1 MAEIGNTKLDSGWL
15 AARSTEV
22 ELTGVQ
28 LTTTHPPSSAP
39 NSPWMEAVVPGSV
52 LATLVKNKVVSD
64 PFYGL
69 ENESIIDIAD
79 SGREYYTFWFFTT
92 FNLINAT
99 TIAFILKRRSLDALS
114 DFRPTSLCNFS
125 CKSRNQHVDL
135 NFRAI
140 NYSAEVYLNGHKKVL
155 PKGMFR
161 RHSLDVTDI
170 LHPDGENLLAVLV
183 HPPDHP
189 GRIPPEGGQGG
200 DHEIGKDVAA
210 QYVEG
215 WDWIIPIRDRNTG
228 IWDEVSI
235 SVTGPVKIVDPH
247 LVSSFFDDYKRVYL
261 HTTTGLVN
269 RSAWVADC
277 SLNIQVTTELE
288 GSIFLVE
295 HLQTEH
301 VSIPPGASVEYTIPQ
316 LFFYKPNLWWPNGM
330 GKQSLYNVGISIDV
344 KGFGVS
350 DLWSHHFGFRKIE
363 SHIDSAT
370 GGRLFKVNGQP
381 VFIRGGNWILS
392 DGLLRLSKKRY
403 KTDIK
408 FHADMNFNMIRCWG
422 GGLAER
428 PEFYHYCDIYGL
440 LVNAEATIKR
450 QTYTPVVLKSPRGGD
465 STHQPRGSGANALGC
480 PKGRT
485 SEILERCTSFP
496 YHPRGSGAKALGCP
510 KGNWCDEE
518 SHTSPETRTKSFLIQ
533 AKEANQFAI
542 TTLVVASTG
551 AMKNVNSQEPKE
563 HSLARQGSNKEH
575 PLARQN
581 KEHSLARQVSKRQRR
596 RRNKVWQE
604 FWITGDCDGRGVP
617 ISNPDGPLDHD
628 LFLLCAKDTVKLLR
642 NHPSLALW
650 VGGNEQVPP
659 EDINTAL
666 KNELKLHP
674 LFENSTE
681 NSNSK
686 EDRSEVLKDPSQ
698 YLDGT
703 RIYIQGSMW
712 DGFANGKGDFT
723 DGPYEIQYPESF
735 FKDDFY
741 EYGFNPE
748 VGSVGMPVAAT
759 IRATM
764 PPEGWQIPLFNK
776 LPDGYVQEVPNPI
789 WEYHKYIPYSKPSVV
804 HDQILLYGTPKD
816 LDDFCLKAQLVN
828 YVQYRALLEG
838 WTSRMWSKYTGVL
851 IWKNQN
857 PWTGLRGQ
865 FYDHLHDQTA
875 GFYGCR
881 SAAEPI
887 HVQLNLAT
895 YFVEVVNT
903 TSEELSDVAIE
914 VSVWDLEGTCPYYK
928 VSEKLSVPSKRT
940 VPIFEMK
947 YPKSKNPKP
956 VYFLLLKLYNISDY
970 GILSRNFYWLY
981 PPGGDYKLLEP
992 YKTKKLPLK
1001 IESHAFIG
1009 GSTYEIQMHVQN
1021 TSKKPD
1027 SKNLL
1032 YKNSFIERND
1042 DSDFDMSSLEP
1053 MHSRIEEKQEG
1064 GLIGRIFNH
1073 FSSETNGLRVTE
1085 INGSEV
1091 GVAFFLH
1098 FSVHASKTDHKEGE
1112 DTRILPVHY
1121 SHNYF
1126 SLVPGEEMSVNLSF
1140 EVPPGVT
1147 PRVTL
1152 HGWNYH
1158 AGHTVY

>member
-1 MAEIGNTKLDSGWL
+1 MTFIGFAFSLFLHLTLVPPLRHRLLIFHHQPNLSPSTSFLPDLPPSKNQTCCIPSSNLPPSLLKHFEFEALGFSRDQAQYTTMAEIGNTKLDSGWL

-92 FNLINAT
+92 F
-99 TIAFILKRRSLDALS
+99 K
-114 DFRPTSLCNFS
+114 
-125 CKSRNQHVDL
+125 CKLSRNQHVDL

-215 WDWIIPIRDRNTG
+215 WDWMIPIRDRNTG

-301 VSIPPGASVEYTIPQ
+301 VSIPPGASVEYTIPE

-440 LVNAEATIKR
+440 L
-450 QTYTPVVLKSPRGGD
+450 
-465 STHQPRGSGANALGC
+465 
-480 PKGRT
+480 
-485 SEILERCTSFP
+485 
-496 YHPRGSGAKALGCP
+496 
-510 KGNWCDEE
+510 
-518 SHTSPETRTKSFLIQ
+518 
-533 AKEANQFAI
+533 
-542 TTLVVASTG
+542 
-551 AMKNVNSQEPKE
+551 
-563 HSLARQGSNKEH
+563 
-575 PLARQN
+575 
-581 KEHSLARQVSKRQRR
+581 
-596 RRNKVWQE
+596 VWQE

>member
-1 MAEIGNTKLDSGWL
+1 MHMYQKTFAIFVFPHLFIDL
-15 AARSTEV
+15 AGDFV
-22 ELTGVQ
+22 D
-28 LTTTHPPSSAP
+28 
-39 NSPWMEAVVPGSV
+39 SV
-52 LATLVKNKVVSD
+52 LATLVKNNLVPD

-92 FNLINAT
+92 FHC
-99 TIAFILKRRSLDALS
+99 KLS
-114 DFRPTSLCNFS
+114 G
-125 CKSRNQHVDL
+125 NQHVDL

-140 NYSAEVYLNGHKKVL
+140 NYSAEVYLNGHKEVL

-170 LHPDGENLLAVLV
+170 VHPDGENLLAVLV
-183 HPPDHP
+183 YPPDHP

-200 DHEIGKDVAA
+200 DHEIGKDIAA

-215 WDWIIPIRDRNTG
+215 WDWMIPIRDRNTG

-247 LVSSFFDDYKRVYL
+247 LVSSFFDNYKRVYL
-261 HTTTGLVN
+261 HATTGLVN
-269 RSAWVADC
+269 KSARVAEC
-277 SLNIQVTTELE
+277 SLNVQVTTEVK
-288 GSIFLVE
+288 GGFCLVE

-301 VSIPPGASVEYTIPQ
+301 VSVPPGASVQYTFPE
-316 LFFYKPNLWWPNGM
+316 LFFYKPHLWWPNGM
-330 GKQSLYNVGISIDV
+330 GKQSLYNVEIGVQV
-344 KGFGVS
+344 KGFGES
-350 DLWSHHFGFRKIE
+350 DMWNHHFGFRKIE
-363 SHIDSAT
+363 SKIDSVT

-408 FHADMNFNMIRCWG
+408 FHSDMNFNMIRCWG

-440 LVNAEATIKR
+440 LV
-450 QTYTPVVLKSPRGGD
+450 
-465 STHQPRGSGANALGC
+465 
-480 PKGRT
+480 
-485 SEILERCTSFP
+485 
-496 YHPRGSGAKALGCP
+496 
-510 KGNWCDEE
+510 
-518 SHTSPETRTKSFLIQ
+518 
-533 AKEANQFAI
+533 
-542 TTLVVASTG
+542 
-551 AMKNVNSQEPKE
+551 
-563 HSLARQGSNKEH
+563 
-575 PLARQN
+575 
-581 KEHSLARQVSKRQRR
+581 
-596 RRNKVWQE
+596 WQE
-604 FWITGDCDGRGVP
+604 FWITGDCDGRGIP
-617 ISNPDGPLDHD
+617 ISNPDGPLDHE
-628 LFLLCAKDTVKLLR
+628 LFLLCARDTVKLLR

-659 EDINTAL
+659 EDINRAL
-666 KNELKLHP
+666 KDELKLHP
-674 LFENSTE
+674 YFQISTQSGNSQ
-681 NSNSK
+681 
-686 EDRSEVLKDPSQ
+686 EDMIPFLKDPSQ

-712 DGFANGKGDFT
+712 DGFADGKGDFS

-741 EYGFNPE
+741 NYGFNPE

-764 PPEGWQIPLFNK
+764 PPEGWQIPLFKK
-776 LPDGYVQEVPNPI
+776 LPNGYVEEVPNPM
-789 WEYHKYIPYSKPSVV
+789 WEYHKYIAYSKPGLV
-804 HDQILLYGTPKD
+804 HDQILLYGTPTN

-865 FYDHLHDQTA
+865 FYDHLQDQTA

-895 YFVEVVNT
+895 YFIEVPNNVFKKTDPTYGNQVVNT
-903 TSEELSDVAIE
+903 TSDILSNVAIE
-914 VSVWDLEGTCPYYK
+914 VSVWDLEGKCLYYK
-928 VSEKLSVPSKRT
+928 VFENLTIPSKTT
-940 VPIFEMK
+940 VPIFEMD
-947 YPKSKNPKP
+947 YPKSKNQTP

-981 PPGGDYKLLEP
+981 LPGGDYKLLEP
-992 YKTKKLPLK
+992 YKEKKVPLM
-1001 IESHAFIG
+1001 ITSEGFIG
-1009 GSTYEIQMHVQN
+1009 GSAYEIRMHVRN

-1027 SKNLL
+1027 SNNLL
-1032 YKNSFIERND
+1032 YKNRFIER
-1042 DSDFDMSSLEP
+1042 DSDGDFDVASLEAVN
-1053 MHSRIEEKQEG
+1053 SRIEGKKEG
-1064 GLIGRIFNH
+1064 GKANA
-1073 FSSETNGLRVTE
+1073 LRVTE
-1085 INGSEV
+1085 VNGTEV

-1098 FSVHASKTDHKEGE
+1098 FSVHASKPDHKGE

-1121 SHNYF
+1121 SDNYF
-1126 SLVPGEEMSVNLSF
+1126 SLAPGEEMLVNLSF
-1140 EVPPGVT
+1140 DVPPGVT
-1147 PRVTL
+1147 PRVML

-1158 AGHTVY
+1158 TGHTIL